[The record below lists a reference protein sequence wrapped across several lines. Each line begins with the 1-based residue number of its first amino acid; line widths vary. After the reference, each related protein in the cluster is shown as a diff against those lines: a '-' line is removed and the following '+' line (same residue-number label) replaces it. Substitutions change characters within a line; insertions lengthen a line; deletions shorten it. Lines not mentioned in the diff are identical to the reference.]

1 MFLDDPRCSL
11 RSSVTFISDG
21 ILLSESKGELKER
34 LPVVNCCVAM
44 AIVRGQIYVFVVT
57 YFVGAR
63 YRATIQLNRLILGG
77 TKAVHCIKLQ
87 L

>member
-1 MFLDDPRCSL
+1 MTSKFLKLSML
-11 RSSVTFISDG
+11 
-21 ILLSESKGELKER
+21 ILLSENKGELKER

-87 L
+87 LYVNSGFAIV